1 MTKNPPSARTS
12 SYLQISENPP
22 SAPTASDP
30 EISENPPSDPT
41 ASELEILD
49 EAKSLKLFEAVKE
62 GDVEKVKV
70 LVNTQNVDH
79 VHNDS
84 EYGPIT
90 ALHVACK
97 MGHTD
102 VVKALIAGG
111 ADLDLADK
119 YGNTPLIIA
128 CHEGHTDVV
137 KALIAGG
144 ADLDLA
150 KNPEITPLQYACK
163 NGHTDVVK
171 ALIAGG
177 ADLDLADK
185 YGNTPLLMACING
198 HIASAQVLWDAG
210 ANVDCL
216 RVREPGILYG
226 YKNII
231 KSEFKNVS
239 EEIRRK
245 VEEFINPKNIERR
258 DKGLERKPSTEAAN
272 AIGQEFQDNSRD
284 TIERDGR

>member
-1 MTKNPPSARTS
+1 MQDIISLLAKEVDIYAVDNEDKTA
-12 SYLQISENPP
+12 LQIAKENKNTDFVIIMEAIQ
-22 SAPTASDP
+22 SIDP
-30 EISENPPSDPT
+30 IN
-41 ASELEILD
+41 
-49 EAKSLKLFEAVKE
+49 LFEAAIR
-62 GDVEKVKV
+62 GDVEEVKFFANSKN
-70 LVNTQNVDH
+70 VNKTHEDPTFGQ
-79 VHNDS
+79 
-84 EYGPIT
+84 IT
-90 ALHVACK
+90 ALHVACQ

-102 VVKALIAGG
+102 VVKALIAR
-111 ADLDLADK
+111 
-119 YGNTPLIIA
+119 
-128 CHEGHTDVV
+128 
-137 KALIAGG
+137 G

-163 NGHTDVVK
+163 NGYTDVVK
-171 ALIAGG
+171 ALIARG